1 MRRAL
6 AMAAALALSGAVAAC
21 ADMNDKGM
29 SDKSTSDTG
38 MQDESM
44 HAAMMAPP
52 GGTYQKV
59 SELVALPDF
68 IPGLGTLYVQ
78 PGTIPPGPFLAYDK
92 SGKLVSTI
100 YMVPLADMEGHK
112 KFDELAV
119 GDPTVKS
126 VDLYYNAGHPG
137 MPEPHYHIVL
147 WHVDEDEAQLQ

>member
-1 MRRAL
+1 MIRMM
-6 AMAAALALSGAVAAC
+6 AMAAALVLGATMAAC
-21 ADMNDKGM
+21 TSMAG
-29 SDKSTSDTG
+29 SDRSTSG
-38 MQDESM
+38 MGDESE

-52 GGTYQKV
+52 GGSYKKV

-92 SGKLVSTI
+92 TGKLVSTV
-100 YMVPLADMEGHK
+100 YMVPLADMQAQK

-126 VDLYYNAGHPG
+126 VDMYYNAGHPG
-137 MPEPHYHIVL
+137 VPQPHYHIVL
-147 WHVDEDEAQLQ
+147 WHVNEDEAKLQ